1 LSRQVRTVLHIVE
14 AIVFIWFAVGLLVA
28 FFNMLTGD
36 HRDRQATRVSQ
47 QILDR
52 GPRQVVDMT
61 PPPEQKV
68 EKVRRIERRG
78 RRRRGG

>member
-1 LSRQVRTVLHIVE
+1 VRTVLHIVE
-14 AIVFIWFAVGLLVA
+14 LVVFLWFVLGLLVA
-28 FFNMLTGD
+28 IWNMLTGG

-52 GPRQVVDMT
+52 GPRQVVDLT

-68 EKVRRIERRG
+68 QKVRRIERRG
-78 RRRRGG
+78 RRRRGSG